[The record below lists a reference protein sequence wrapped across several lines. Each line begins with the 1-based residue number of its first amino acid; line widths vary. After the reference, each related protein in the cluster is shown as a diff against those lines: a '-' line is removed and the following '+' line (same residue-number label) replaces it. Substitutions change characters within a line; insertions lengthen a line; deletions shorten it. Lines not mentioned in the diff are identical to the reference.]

1 MITMIHVFWSMT
13 ELWPGSGIAT
23 YTPLLSPKW
32 AQMAQG
38 CFASCTG
45 RPTVPGM
52 VLRDRCPSAAWQ
64 RLEVISQ
71 YLAISR
77 NISHMLSCLQR
88 DLRDLGWYWMVS
100 ERILGKDKDIQ
111 RRCLCKIQKPDE
123 KDGKFLQM
131 TWTSSKTQKSPSWQG
146 KLMYALQIDANDGR
160 RARNASLWDQ
170 SRSRQIK
177 TDQIIHGNMLSYCNI
192 MYNLCISIIFSPSTQ
207 GRPSRIFERWL

>member
-1 MITMIHVFWSMT
+1 MLKCWKHLKTGRDFKSFQISYYDYDHYDPCLLEYDWVMTRIRDCDIHAFVIPEMGSD
-13 ELWPGSGIAT
+13 GSGLFCIVHWPSHGSRYGPARSMPFSRLAT
-23 YTPLLSPKW
+23 S
-32 AQMAQG
+32 G
-38 CFASCTG
+38 S
-45 RPTVPGM
+45 
-52 VLRDRCPSAAWQ
+52 D
-64 RLEVISQ
+64 
-71 YLAISR
+71 LAISR

-192 MYNLCISIIFSPSTQ
+192 M
-207 GRPSRIFERWL
+207 